1 MAQRSWMDAL
11 TDGQIL
17 RDWLSLFGSLWFS
30 LFYITLLAL
39 GYSLGISL
47 SLILIGLPLLLFTL
61 AGTRT
66 LAAMDRKLNAAILG
80 IEDEPDTWDDI
91 DPRGANLGERIG
103 MYLGSGVTWRSLIY
117 LLLKLPISVIAFT
130 LSMLI
135 LIPLA
140 IEVLILAPLTIDMRL
155 ISVRAL
161 HFCAVNLHKLNTL
174 ILPSPKGKRRPSRL
188 ELVEEEEPRYVLD
201 DDGEIYVAKRKV

>member
-1 MAQRSWMDAL
+1 
-11 TDGQIL
+11 
-17 RDWLSLFGSLWFS
+17 
-30 LFYITLLAL
+30 
-39 GYSLGISL
+39 
-47 SLILIGLPLLLFTL
+47 
-61 AGTRT
+61 
-66 LAAMDRKLNAAILG
+66 
-80 IEDEPDTWDDI
+80 
-91 DPRGANLGERIG
+91 

-140 IEVLILAPLTIDMRL
+140 VEVLILAPLTIDMRL

-161 HFCAVNLHKLNTL
+161 HFSAVNLHKLNTL

-188 ELVEEEEPRYVLD
+188 ELVEEEPRYVLD

>member
-39 GYSLGISL
+39 GYSVGIGL

-80 IEDEPDTWDDI
+80 IEDEPDTWNDV
-91 DPRGANLGERIG
+91 DPRGANLGERLG

-117 LLLKLPISVIAFT
+117 LALKLPISVIAFT
-130 LSMLI
+130 LSMLF
-135 LIPLA
+135 LLPLA
-140 IEVLILAPLTIDMRL
+140 VEVLILAPLTIDMRL

-161 HFCAVNLHKLNTL
+161 HFSALNLHKLNTL
-174 ILPSPKGKRRPSRL
+174 ILPAPKGKRRPSRL
-188 ELVEEEEPRYVLD
+188 ELVEEEPRYVLD
-201 DDGEIYVAKRKV
+201 DDGEIHMEKRKS